1 MVPNRATQ
9 TLQWHIR
16 LLRLQYS
23 IYFIQLNFPGSWYLF
38 QTSLHN
44 TYVRHMYCKLQK
56 CTEVFCFHG
65 GVLQKKKKLFRELS
79 QFHVSI
85 GLCYR
90 EGGSSKIGRR
100 KPKDL
105 HVSKVSVAPKSWKR
119 VQEHRPWKIW
129 LFATL
134 RHPKLLFGCFMCYSC
149 EDESWWKL
157 ICIALW

>member
-1 MVPNRATQ
+1 MVPNCATQ

-16 LLRLQYS
+16 LFRLQYS
-23 IYFIQLNFPGSWYLF
+23 IHAEMHWSVLF
-38 QTSLHN
+38 ARRCSA
-44 TYVRHMYCKLQK
+44 K
-56 CTEVFCFHG
+56 
-65 GVLQKKKKLFRELS
+65 KKKKLSRELS
-79 QFHVSI
+79 QFHVSV

>member
-1 MVPNRATQ
+1 MVPNCATQ

-16 LLRLQYS
+16 LFRLQYS
-23 IYFIQLNFPGSWYLF
+23 IHFIQLNFPGSWYLF

-56 CTEVFCFHG
+56 
-65 GVLQKKKKLFRELS
+65 S